1 MDDPAPGRVVRG
13 WREHLTTLAR
23 CSREVSTS
31 APRGSAVGV
40 SDSGQQP
47 ETSDEEPVT
56 TEGGRAEDIDAESQ
70 ASGDAG
76 NAD

>member
-1 MDDPAPGRVVRG
+1 MVTG
-13 WREHLTTLAR
+13 
-23 CSREVSTS
+23 EVSTS